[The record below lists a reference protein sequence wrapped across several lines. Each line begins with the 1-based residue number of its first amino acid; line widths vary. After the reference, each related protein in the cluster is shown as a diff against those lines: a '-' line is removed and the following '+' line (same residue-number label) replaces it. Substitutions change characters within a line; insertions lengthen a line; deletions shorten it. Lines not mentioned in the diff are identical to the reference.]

1 MVIEAARR
9 AFQRMTMPAF
19 RAALLK
25 ALGLTLLVLGALWF
39 ALGGLLRSY
48 AWPWLVG
55 FLPDFLSTG
64 AWTDWLGIFA
74 GIAGGLALAFAL
86 ALLIAPVTAII
97 AGLFL
102 DDVADAVE
110 QQDYPQDPPG
120 QAVPPLR
127 ALVLAAKFFVLVVLG
142 NLLALLLMLVPFVN
156 LFAFFVVN
164 GYLLGREFFEFAAM
178 RHRSEADAKALRKRH
193 APTVFLAGLLIAA
206 LLAVPILNL
215 AVPIFA
221 AVMMVH
227 LHKLVTARESG
238 L

>member
-9 AFQRMTMPAF
+9 AFARMTMPAF

-25 ALGLTLLVLGALWF
+25 ALGLTLLVLGALWM
-39 ALGGLLRSY
+39 ALGGLLRTY
-48 AWPWLVG
+48 LWPWLAG
-55 FLPDFLSTG
+55 FLPAA
-64 AWTDWLGIFA
+64 AWTEWLGLLA
-74 GIAGGLALAFAL
+74 AIAGGMALAVAL

-102 DDVADAVE
+102 DDVAEAVE
-110 QQDYPQDPPG
+110 RQDYPLDPPG
-120 QAVPPLR
+120 EAMPPLR

-142 NLLALLLMLVPFVN
+142 NVIALLLLLVPFVN
-156 LFAFFVVN
+156 LFAFFIIN

-178 RHRSEADAKALRKRH
+178 RHRGEADAKALRKRH
-193 APTVFLAGLLIAA
+193 AATVFLAGLLIAA

>member
-9 AFQRMTMPAF
+9 AFARMTMPAF

-39 ALGGLLRSY
+39 ALGGLLRNY

-55 FLPDFLSTG
+55 FLPTG

-110 QQDYPQDPPG
+110 QQDYPQDQPG
-120 QAVPPLR
+120 QAMPPLR
-127 ALVLAAKFFVLVVLG
+127 ALVLAAKFFLLVVLG
-142 NLLALLLMLVPFVN
+142 NLLALFLLLVPFVN

-178 RHRSEADAKALRKRH
+178 RHHSEADAKALRKRH
-193 APTVFLAGLLIAA
+193 APTIFLAGLLIAA
-206 LLAVPILNL
+206 LLAVPIVNL
-215 AVPIFA
+215 AAPIFA

-227 LHKLVTARESG
+227 LHKLVTMRESG